1 MSAAKTQSIALKI
14 SLIVGTKQGSIQI
27 FDLDK
32 AEMTEEIHDAHTKE
46 IWSMCLYAD
55 KKGFVTASADQT
67 VKFWS
72 FEALKAEGW
81 SVVHTRTLQLQE
93 DALAVKL
100 SPDGRLI
107 AVSLM
112 DSTIKV
118 FFVDSLKF
126 FLSLYGHKLP
136 ALTLD
141 ISSDSTLI
149 VTGSADKNVKIW
161 GLDFG
166 DCHKSIFAHDDR
178 YGNTGCRVFKRGV
191 QN

>member
-1 MSAAKTQSIALKI
+1 MN
-14 SLIVGTKQGSIQI
+14 GP
-27 FDLDK
+27 K

-118 FFVDSLKF
+118 CVFESKTKSLRGVPLKAGPPRQARF
-126 FLSLYGHKLP
+126 GP
-136 ALTLD
+136 C
-141 ISSDSTLI
+141 
-149 VTGSADKNVKIW
+149 
-161 GLDFG
+161 LDFG
-166 DCHKSIFAHDDR
+166 FQFDLIR
-178 YGNTGCRVFKRGV
+178 NTQSKK
-191 QN
+191 N

>member
-1 MSAAKTQSIALKI
+1 MN
-14 SLIVGTKQGSIQI
+14 GP
-27 FDLDK
+27 K
-32 AEMTEEIHDAHTKE
+32 AEMTEEIHEAHTKE

-118 FFVDSLKF
+118 SVFESKTKSLLKYGF
-126 FLSLYGHKLP
+126 CKKSLR
-136 ALTLD
+136 
-141 ISSDSTLI
+141 
-149 VTGSADKNVKIW
+149 KNAP
-161 GLDFG
+161 LN
-166 DCHKSIFAHDDR
+166 S
-178 YGNTGCRVFKRGV
+178 
-191 QN
+191 